1 MTVEFAL
8 TDDQLAIR
16 DAVSGICGDF
26 GPDYWLERDRDGR
39 WPAEFCAA
47 IAKGGWF
54 GVTMPSEY
62 GGAELGIA
70 AAAMVMRTI
79 GGLGAA
85 AVSSVHLNLFGPQP
99 VVVFGT
105 PAQKRRMLP
114 PLVAG
119 EDRAC
124 FGVTE
129 PNVGSDTTRVQT
141 FARRDGDRYIVH
153 GQKVWTSTAQQA
165 NKILLVTRTTPIE
178 QCARPIDGV
187 TLFYTDLDRSK
198 VRIREIEK
206 MARKAV
212 DSNELFIDG
221 LEVPVDD
228 RIGEE
233 GQGFRYLLHGL
244 NPERILVSASA
255 VGAGETAL
263 QRAVEYANER
273 IVFGR
278 PIGKNQA
285 IQHPLAECW
294 MRLQAAELM
303 MWKAAWLYDAG
314 KPCGVEAT
322 AAKYLS
328 AEASF
333 ETSTRA
339 VRTHG
344 GFGFAKEYHVERGL
358 RESVLGLIA
367 PVTQEMALCYV
378 AERALGL
385 PKSY

>member
-1 MTVEFAL
+1 MEFAL
-8 TDDQLAIR
+8 GDEQSAIR
-16 DAVSGICGDF
+16 DAVGDICQRF
-26 GPDYWLERDRDGR
+26 GPDYWLERDRDGH
-39 WPAEFCAA
+39 WPTEFCAA

-54 GVTMPSEY
+54 GVTMPTEY
-62 GGAELGIA
+62 GGAGLGIA

-105 PAQKRRMLP
+105 PSQKLRMLP
-114 PLVAG
+114 PLIAG

-129 PNVGSDTTRVQT
+129 PNVGSDTTRVKT
-141 FARRDGDRYIVH
+141 FARRDGDRYIVN

-198 VRIREIEK
+198 LRIREIEK

-221 LEVPVDD
+221 LEVPVED

-255 VGAGETAL
+255 VGAGEAAL
-263 QRAVEYANER
+263 TRAVAYAKER
-273 IVFGR
+273 VVFGR
-278 PIGKNQA
+278 PIGQNQA

-367 PVTQEMALCYV
+367 PVTQELALCYV
-378 AERALGL
+378 AEKALGL

>member
-1 MTVEFAL
+1 MNVAQQ
-8 TDDQLAIR
+8 DDQRAIQEAVAAICR
-16 DAVSGICGDF
+16 NFDAE
-26 GPDYWLERDRDGR
+26 YWLARDTDGE
-39 WPAEFCAA
+39 WPTAFCDA
-47 IAKGGWF
+47 IAAGGWF
-54 GVTMPSEY
+54 GITMPTEY
-62 GGAELGIA
+62 GGAGQGIA
-70 AAAMVMRTI
+70 AAAMVMKTI
-79 GGLGAA
+79 GRLGSA

-105 PAQKRRMLP
+105 DAQKQRMLP
-114 PLVAG
+114 ALIRG

-129 PNVGSDTTRVQT
+129 PNVGSDTTRIKT
-141 FARRDGDRYIVH
+141 FARRDGDRYVVH

-178 QCARPIDGV
+178 ECARPIDGI

-198 VRIREIEK
+198 VRIRPIEK

-221 LEVPVDD
+221 LQVPAED

-233 GQGFRYLLHGL
+233 GQGFKYLLHGL
-244 NPERILVSASA
+244 NPERILVAASSI
-255 VGAGETAL
+255 GAGETAL
-263 QRAVEYANER
+263 ERAVGYAKER
-273 IVFGR
+273 VVFGR
-278 PIGKNQA
+278 AIGQNQA

-303 MWKAAWLYDAG
+303 MWNAARLYDAG
-314 KPCGVEAT
+314 LPCGVEAT
-322 AAKYLS
+322 AAKYLA

-358 RESVLGLIA
+358 RESVLGLVA
-367 PVTQEMALCYV
+367 PVTQEMALCYI
-378 AERALGL
+378 AEKGLGL

>member
-1 MTVEFAL
+1 MNFAEQ
-8 TDDQLAIR
+8 DDQRAIQEAVAAICKNF
-16 DAVSGICGDF
+16 DA
-26 GPDYWLERDRDGR
+26 DYWLQRDTDGE
-39 WPAEFCAA
+39 WPTAFCNA
-47 IAKGGWF
+47 IAAGGWF
-54 GVTMPSEY
+54 GITMPTEY
-62 GGAELGIA
+62 GGAGQGIA
-70 AAAMVMRTI
+70 AAAMVMKTI
-79 GGLGAA
+79 GRLGSA

-105 PAQKRRMLP
+105 EAQKQRMLP
-114 PLVAG
+114 ALIRG

-129 PNVGSDTTRVQT
+129 PNVGSDTTRIKT
-141 FARRDGDRYIVH
+141 FARRTGDRYLVH

-178 QCARPIDGV
+178 ECARPMDGI

-198 VRIREIEK
+198 VRIRPIEK

-221 LEVPVDD
+221 LEVPVED

-233 GQGFRYLLHGL
+233 GQGFKYLLHGL
-244 NPERILVSASA
+244 NPERILVAASC
-255 VGAGETAL
+255 VGAGDAAL
-263 QRAVEYANER
+263 ERAVGYAKER
-273 IVFGR
+273 VVFGR
-278 PIGKNQA
+278 PIGQNQA

-294 MRLQAAELM
+294 MRLQTAELM

-314 KPCGVEAT
+314 LPCGVEAT
-322 AAKYLS
+322 AAKYLA

-367 PVTQEMALCYV
+367 PVTQEMALCHI
-378 AERALGL
+378 AEKGLGL

>member
-1 MTVEFAL
+1 MNFAEQ
-8 TDDQLAIR
+8 DDQRAIQEAVAAICKNF
-16 DAVSGICGDF
+16 DA
-26 GPDYWLERDRDGR
+26 DYWLQRDTDGE
-39 WPAEFCAA
+39 WPTAFCNA
-47 IAKGGWF
+47 IAAGGWF
-54 GVTMPSEY
+54 GVTMPTEY
-62 GGAELGIA
+62 GGAGQGIA
-70 AAAMVMRTI
+70 AAAMVMKTI
-79 GGLGAA
+79 GRLGSA

-105 PAQKRRMLP
+105 EAQKQRMLP
-114 PLVAG
+114 ALIRG

-129 PNVGSDTTRVQT
+129 PNVGSDTTRIKT
-141 FARRDGDRYIVH
+141 FARRTGDRYLVH

-178 QCARPIDGV
+178 ECARPMDGI

-198 VRIREIEK
+198 VRIRPIEK

-221 LEVPVDD
+221 LEVPAED

-233 GQGFRYLLHGL
+233 GQGFKYLLHGL
-244 NPERILVSASA
+244 NPERILVAASCVGVGDAALERA
-255 VGAGETAL
+255 VG
-263 QRAVEYANER
+263 YAKER
-273 IVFGR
+273 VVFGR
-278 PIGKNQA
+278 PIGQNQA

-294 MRLQAAELM
+294 MRLQTAELM

-314 KPCGVEAT
+314 LPCGVEAT
-322 AAKYLS
+322 AAKYLA

-367 PVTQEMALCYV
+367 PVTQEMALCHI
-378 AERALGL
+378 AEKGLGL

>member
-1 MTVEFAL
+1 MDFAL
-8 TDDQLAIR
+8 SDDQRAIQEAIGALCSR
-16 DAVSGICGDF
+16 FDEH
-26 GPDYWLERDRDGR
+26 YWLERDRDGR
-39 WPAEFCAA
+39 FPHEFSEA
-47 IAKGGWF
+47 IAAGGWF
-54 GVTMPSEY
+54 GVTMPKEV
-62 GGAELGIA
+62 GGAGLGLA
-70 AAAMVMRTI
+70 EAAMVMRTI

-99 VVVFGT
+99 VNVFGT
-105 PAQKRRMLP
+105 PEQKQRMLT
-114 PLVAG
+114 PLIRG
-119 EDRAC
+119 EERAC

-129 PNVGSDTTRVQT
+129 PNVGSDTTRIRT
-141 FARRDGDRYIVH
+141 FARREGDRYVVH
-153 GQKVWTSTAQQA
+153 GQKVWTSTAQEA
-165 NKILLVTRTTPIE
+165 DKILLVTRTVPIE
-178 QCARPIDGV
+178 DCKRPMEGI

-221 LEVPVDD
+221 LEIPAED

-233 GQGFRYLLHGL
+233 GRGFEYLLHGL
-244 NPERILVSASA
+244 NPERILVAASA
-255 VGAGETAL
+255 IGGGHAAL
-263 QRAVEYANER
+263 RRAVDYAKER

-278 PIGKNQA
+278 PIGQNQA

-294 MRLQAAELM
+294 MRLSAAEMM
-303 MWKAAWLYDAG
+303 MWKAATLYDQGA
-314 KPCGVEAT
+314 PCGVEAT
-322 AAKYLS
+322 AAKYLAS
-328 AEASF
+328 EASF
-333 ETSTRA
+333 ETSLRA

-367 PVTQEMALCYV
+367 PVTQELALCFI

>member
-1 MTVEFAL
+1 MNFAEQ
-8 TDDQLAIR
+8 DDQRAIQEAVAAICKNF
-16 DAVSGICGDF
+16 DA
-26 GPDYWLERDRDGR
+26 DYWLQRDTDGE
-39 WPAEFCAA
+39 WPTAFCDA
-47 IAKGGWF
+47 IAAGGWF
-54 GVTMPSEY
+54 GITMPTEY
-62 GGAELGIA
+62 GGAGQGIA
-70 AAAMVMRTI
+70 AAAMVMKTI
-79 GGLGAA
+79 GRLGSA

-105 PAQKRRMLP
+105 EAQKQRMLP
-114 PLVAG
+114 ALIRG

-129 PNVGSDTTRVQT
+129 PNVGSDTTRIKT
-141 FARRDGDRYIVH
+141 FARRTGDRYLVH

-178 QCARPIDGV
+178 ECARPMDGI

-198 VRIREIEK
+198 VRIRPIEK

-221 LEVPVDD
+221 LEVPAED

-233 GQGFRYLLHGL
+233 GQGFKYLLHGL
-244 NPERILVSASA
+244 NPERILVAASC
-255 VGAGETAL
+255 VGAGDAAL
-263 QRAVEYANER
+263 ERAVGYAKER
-273 IVFGR
+273 VVFGR
-278 PIGKNQA
+278 PIGQNQA

-294 MRLQAAELM
+294 MRLQTAELM

-314 KPCGVEAT
+314 LPCGVEAT
-322 AAKYLS
+322 AAKYLA

-367 PVTQEMALCYV
+367 PVTQEMALCHI
-378 AERALGL
+378 AEKGLGL

>member
-1 MTVEFAL
+1 MEFEP
-8 TDDQLAIR
+8 TGEQVAIR
-16 DAVSGICGDF
+16 DAVAGICRDF
-26 GPDYWLERDRDGR
+26 DQNYWLERDRDGR
-39 WPAEFCAA
+39 WPSEFCAA

-54 GVTMPSEY
+54 GVTMPTEY
-62 GGAELGIA
+62 GGSGLGIA

-105 PAQKRRMLP
+105 PSQKQRMLP
-114 PLVAG
+114 PLIAG

-129 PNVGSDTTRVQT
+129 PNVGSDTTRVRT
-141 FARRDGDRYIVH
+141 FARRDGDRYIVN

-198 VRIREIEK
+198 VRLREIDK

-221 LEVPVDD
+221 LEVPLED

-233 GQGFRYLLHGL
+233 GKGFRYLLHGL
-244 NPERILVSASA
+244 NPERILVAASA
-255 VGAGETAL
+255 VGAGEAAL
-263 QRAVEYANER
+263 QRAVGYANER
-273 IVFGR
+273 VVFGR

-303 MWKAAWLYDAG
+303 MWKAAWLYDAD

-367 PVTQEMALCYV
+367 PVTQEMALCYI
-378 AERALGL
+378 AEKALGL

>member
-1 MTVEFAL
+1 MNFAEQ
-8 TDDQLAIR
+8 DDQRAIQEAVAAICKNF
-16 DAVSGICGDF
+16 DA
-26 GPDYWLERDRDGR
+26 DYWLQRDTDGE
-39 WPAEFCAA
+39 WPTAFCNA
-47 IAKGGWF
+47 IAAGGWF
-54 GVTMPSEY
+54 GVTMPTEY
-62 GGAELGIA
+62 GGAGQGIA
-70 AAAMVMRTI
+70 AAAMVMKTI
-79 GGLGAA
+79 GRLGSA

-105 PAQKRRMLP
+105 EAQKQRMLP
-114 PLVAG
+114 ALIRG

-129 PNVGSDTTRVQT
+129 PNVGSDTTRIKT
-141 FARRDGDRYIVH
+141 FARRTGDRYLVH

-178 QCARPIDGV
+178 ECARPMDGI
-187 TLFYTDLDRSK
+187 TLFYTELDRSK
-198 VRIREIEK
+198 VRIRPIEK

-221 LEVPVDD
+221 LEVPAED

-233 GQGFRYLLHGL
+233 GQGFKYLLHGL
-244 NPERILVSASA
+244 NPERILVAASC
-255 VGAGETAL
+255 VGAGDAAL
-263 QRAVEYANER
+263 ERAVGYAKER
-273 IVFGR
+273 VVFGR
-278 PIGKNQA
+278 PIGQNQA

-294 MRLQAAELM
+294 MRLQTAELM

-314 KPCGVEAT
+314 LPCGVEAT
-322 AAKYLS
+322 AAKYLA

-367 PVTQEMALCYV
+367 PVTQEMALCHI
-378 AERALGL
+378 AEKGLGL

>member
-1 MTVEFAL
+1 MNFAEQ
-8 TDDQLAIR
+8 DDQRAIQEAVAAICKNF
-16 DAVSGICGDF
+16 DA
-26 GPDYWLERDRDGR
+26 DYWLQRDTDGE
-39 WPAEFCAA
+39 WPTAFCNA
-47 IAKGGWF
+47 IAAGGWF
-54 GVTMPSEY
+54 GVTMPTEY
-62 GGAELGIA
+62 GGAGQGIA
-70 AAAMVMRTI
+70 AAAMVMKTI
-79 GGLGAA
+79 GRLGSAS
-85 AVSSVHLNLFGPQP
+85 VSSVHLNLFGPQP

-105 PAQKRRMLP
+105 EAQKQRMLP
-114 PLVAG
+114 ALIRG

-129 PNVGSDTTRVQT
+129 PNVGSDTTRIKT
-141 FARRDGDRYIVH
+141 FARRTGDRYLVH

-178 QCARPIDGV
+178 ECARPMDGI

-198 VRIREIEK
+198 VRIRPIEK

-221 LEVPVDD
+221 LEVPAED

-233 GQGFRYLLHGL
+233 GQGFRYILDGL
-244 NPERILVSASA
+244 NAERILVAASC
-255 VGAGETAL
+255 VGAGDAAL
-263 QRAVEYANER
+263 ERAVGYAKER
-273 IVFGR
+273 VVFGR
-278 PIGKNQA
+278 PIGQNQA

-294 MRLQAAELM
+294 MRLQTAELM

-314 KPCGVEAT
+314 LPCGVEAT
-322 AAKYLS
+322 AAKYLA

-367 PVTQEMALCYV
+367 PVTQEMALCHI
-378 AERALGL
+378 AEKGLGL

>member
-1 MTVEFAL
+1 MNFAEQ
-8 TDDQLAIR
+8 DDQRAIQEAVAAICKNF
-16 DAVSGICGDF
+16 DA
-26 GPDYWLERDRDGR
+26 DYWLQRDTDGE
-39 WPAEFCAA
+39 WPTAFCNA
-47 IAKGGWF
+47 IAAGGWF
-54 GVTMPSEY
+54 GITMPTEY
-62 GGAELGIA
+62 GGAGQGIA
-70 AAAMVMRTI
+70 AAAMVMKTI
-79 GGLGAA
+79 GRLGSA

-105 PAQKRRMLP
+105 EAQKQRMLP
-114 PLVAG
+114 ALIRG

-129 PNVGSDTTRVQT
+129 PNVGSDTTRIKT
-141 FARRDGDRYIVH
+141 FARRTGDRYLVH

-178 QCARPIDGV
+178 ECARPMDGI
-187 TLFYTDLDRSK
+187 TLFYTDLDRSR
-198 VRIREIEK
+198 VRIRPIEK

-221 LEVPVDD
+221 LEVPAED

-233 GQGFRYLLHGL
+233 GQGFKYLLHGL
-244 NPERILVSASA
+244 NPERILVAASC
-255 VGAGETAL
+255 VGAGDAAL
-263 QRAVEYANER
+263 ERAVGYAKER
-273 IVFGR
+273 VVFGR
-278 PIGKNQA
+278 PIGQNQA

-294 MRLQAAELM
+294 MRLQTAELM

-314 KPCGVEAT
+314 LPCGVEAT
-322 AAKYLS
+322 AAKYLA

-367 PVTQEMALCYV
+367 PVTQEMALCHI
-378 AERALGL
+378 AEKGLGL

>member
-1 MTVEFAL
+1 MNFAEQ
-8 TDDQLAIR
+8 DDQRAIQEAVAAICKNF
-16 DAVSGICGDF
+16 DA
-26 GPDYWLERDRDGR
+26 DYWLQRDTDGE
-39 WPAEFCAA
+39 WPTAFCNA
-47 IAKGGWF
+47 IAAGGWF
-54 GVTMPSEY
+54 GVTMPTEY
-62 GGAELGIA
+62 GGAGQGIA
-70 AAAMVMRTI
+70 AAAMVMKTI
-79 GGLGAA
+79 GRLGSA

-105 PAQKRRMLP
+105 EAQKQRMLP
-114 PLVAG
+114 ALIRG

-129 PNVGSDTTRVQT
+129 PNVGSDTTRIKT
-141 FARRDGDRYIVH
+141 FARRTGDRYLVH

-178 QCARPIDGV
+178 ECARPMDGI

-198 VRIREIEK
+198 VRIRPIEK

-221 LEVPVDD
+221 LEVPAED

-233 GQGFRYLLHGL
+233 GQGFKYLLHGL
-244 NPERILVSASA
+244 NPERILVAASC
-255 VGAGETAL
+255 VGAGDAAL
-263 QRAVEYANER
+263 ERAVGYAKER
-273 IVFGR
+273 VVFGR
-278 PIGKNQA
+278 PIGQNQA

-294 MRLQAAELM
+294 MRLQTAELM

-314 KPCGVEAT
+314 LPCGVEAT
-322 AAKYLS
+322 AAKYLA

-367 PVTQEMALCYV
+367 PVTQEMALCHI
-378 AERALGL
+378 AEKGLGL

>member
-1 MTVEFAL
+1 MNFEHSEERI
-8 TDDQLAIR
+8 AIR
-16 DAVSGICGDF
+16 DAVDALCAGF
-26 GPDYWLERDRDGR
+26 GPDYWLERDQDGR
-39 WPAEFCAA
+39 WPIEFCDAV
-47 IAKGGWF
+47 AKGGWF
-54 GVTMPSEY
+54 GITMPEEY
-62 GGAELGIA
+62 GGSGLGIG
-70 AAAMVMRTI
+70 AAAMVMRTV
-79 GGLGAA
+79 GKLGAA

-105 PAQKRRMLP
+105 NEQKRRMLP
-114 PLVAG
+114 PLIG
-119 EDRAC
+119 GHDRAC

-129 PNVGSDTTRVQT
+129 PNVGSDTTRIQT
-141 FARRDGDRYIVH
+141 FARRVGDRYVVD

-178 QCARPIDGV
+178 ECKRPMDGV

-198 VRIREIEK
+198 VRIRQIDK

-221 LEVPVDD
+221 MEVPVED
-228 RIGEE
+228 RIGDE
-233 GQGFRYLLHGL
+233 GKGFKYLLHGL
-244 NPERILVSASA
+244 NPERILVAASA
-255 VGAGETAL
+255 LGGGETAL
-263 QRAVEYANER
+263 RCATTYANER
-273 IVFGR
+273 VVFGR

-303 MWKAAWLYDAG
+303 MWKAASLYDAG
-314 KPCGVEAT
+314 QPCGVEAT
-322 AAKYLS
+322 AAKYLA
-328 AEASF
+328 AEAAF

-344 GFGFAKEYHVERGL
+344 GFGFAKEFHVERGF
-358 RESVLGLIA
+358 RESVLALLA
-367 PVTQEMALCYV
+367 PVTQEMALCYI
-378 AERALGL
+378 AEQALGL

>member
-1 MTVEFAL
+1 MNFAEQ
-8 TDDQLAIR
+8 DDQRAIQEAVAAICKNF
-16 DAVSGICGDF
+16 DA
-26 GPDYWLERDRDGR
+26 DYWLQRDTDGE
-39 WPAEFCAA
+39 WPTAFCNA
-47 IAKGGWF
+47 IAAGGWF
-54 GVTMPSEY
+54 GVTMPTEY
-62 GGAELGIA
+62 GGAGQGIA
-70 AAAMVMRTI
+70 AAAMVMKTI
-79 GGLGAA
+79 GRLGSA

-105 PAQKRRMLP
+105 EAQKQRMLP
-114 PLVAG
+114 ALIRG

-129 PNVGSDTTRVQT
+129 PNVGSDTTRIKT
-141 FARRDGDRYIVH
+141 FARRTGDRYLVH

-178 QCARPIDGV
+178 ECARPMDGI

-198 VRIREIEK
+198 VRIRPIEK

-221 LEVPVDD
+221 LEVPAED

-233 GQGFRYLLHGL
+233 GQGFKYLLHGL
-244 NPERILVSASA
+244 NPERILVAASC
-255 VGAGETAL
+255 VGAGDAAL
-263 QRAVEYANER
+263 ERAVGYAKER
-273 IVFGR
+273 VVFGR
-278 PIGKNQA
+278 PIGQNQA

-294 MRLQAAELM
+294 MRLQTAELM

-314 KPCGVEAT
+314 LPCGVEAT
-322 AAKYLS
+322 AAKYLA

-367 PVTQEMALCYV
+367 PVTQEMALCHI
-378 AERALGL
+378 AEKGLGL
-385 PKSY
+385 PKSH

>member
-1 MTVEFAL
+1 MNFAEQ
-8 TDDQLAIR
+8 DDQRAIQEAVAAICKNF
-16 DAVSGICGDF
+16 DA
-26 GPDYWLERDRDGR
+26 DYWLQRDTDGE
-39 WPAEFCAA
+39 WPTAFCNA
-47 IAKGGWF
+47 IAAGGWF
-54 GVTMPSEY
+54 GVTMPTEY
-62 GGAELGIA
+62 GGAGQGIA
-70 AAAMVMRTI
+70 AAAMVMKTI
-79 GGLGAA
+79 GRLGSA

-105 PAQKRRMLP
+105 EAQKQRMLP
-114 PLVAG
+114 ALIRG

-129 PNVGSDTTRVQT
+129 PNVGSDTTRIKT
-141 FARRDGDRYIVH
+141 FARRTGDRYLVH

-178 QCARPIDGV
+178 ECARPMDGI

-198 VRIREIEK
+198 VRIRPIEK

-221 LEVPVDD
+221 LEVPAED

-233 GQGFRYLLHGL
+233 GQGFKYLLHGL
-244 NPERILVSASA
+244 NPERILVAASC
-255 VGAGETAL
+255 VGAGDAAL
-263 QRAVEYANER
+263 ERAVGYAKER
-273 IVFGR
+273 VVFGR
-278 PIGKNQA
+278 PIGQNQA

-294 MRLQAAELM
+294 MRLQTAELM
-303 MWKAAWLYDAG
+303 MWKSAWLYDAG
-314 KPCGVEAT
+314 LPCGVEAT
-322 AAKYLS
+322 AAKYLA

-367 PVTQEMALCYV
+367 PVTQEMALCHI
-378 AERALGL
+378 AEKGLGL

>member
-1 MTVEFAL
+1 MNFDLSE
-8 TDDQLAIR
+8 DQLAIR
-16 DAVSGICGDF
+16 DAVQSICDDF

-39 WPAEFCAA
+39 WPAEFCDA
-47 IAKGGWF
+47 IARGGWF
-54 GVTMPSEY
+54 GVTMPKEH
-62 GGAELGIA
+62 GGAGLGIS

-79 GGLGAA
+79 GKLGAS

-105 PAQKRRMLP
+105 EAQKTRMLR
-114 PLVAG
+114 PLIAG

-129 PNVGSDTTRVQT
+129 PNVGSDTTRVKT
-141 FARRDGDRYIVH
+141 FARREKDRYIVN

-165 NKILLVTRTTPIE
+165 NKILLVARTTPIE
-178 QCARPIDGV
+178 ECERPVDGV
-187 TLFYTDLDRSK
+187 SLFYTDLDRSR

-212 DSNELFIDG
+212 DSNELFIDE
-221 LEVPVDD
+221 LEIPLED
-228 RIGEE
+228 RIGDE
-233 GQGFRYLLHGL
+233 GKGFKYLLHGL

-255 VGAGETAL
+255 IGSAETAL
-263 QRAVEYANER
+263 ERASAYAKER
-273 IVFGR
+273 VVFGR

-294 MRLQAAELM
+294 MRLQAAELL
-303 MWKAAWLYDAG
+303 MWKAATLYDAG
-314 KPCGVEAT
+314 KPCGLEANSAKFLT
-322 AAKYLS
+322 AECNFES
-328 AEASF
+328 AL
-333 ETSTRA
+333 RA

-344 GFGFAKEYHVERGL
+344 GFGFAKEYHVERGF
-358 RESVLGLIA
+358 RESVLNLLA
-367 PVTQEMALCYV
+367 PVSQELALCYV
-378 AERALGL
+378 AEKALGM

>member
-1 MTVEFAL
+1 MNFAEQ
-8 TDDQLAIR
+8 DDQRAIQEAVAAICKNF
-16 DAVSGICGDF
+16 DA
-26 GPDYWLERDRDGR
+26 DYWLQRDTDGE
-39 WPAEFCAA
+39 WPTAFCNA
-47 IAKGGWF
+47 IAAGGWF
-54 GVTMPSEY
+54 GITMPTEY
-62 GGAELGIA
+62 GGAGQGIA
-70 AAAMVMRTI
+70 AAAMVMKTI
-79 GGLGAA
+79 GRLGSA

-105 PAQKRRMLP
+105 EAQKQRMLP
-114 PLVAG
+114 ALIRG

-129 PNVGSDTTRVQT
+129 PNVGSDTTRIKT
-141 FARRDGDRYIVH
+141 FARRTGDRYLVH

-178 QCARPIDGV
+178 ECARPMDGI
-187 TLFYTDLDRSK
+187 TLFYTELDRSK
-198 VRIREIEK
+198 VRIRPIEK

-221 LEVPVDD
+221 LEVPAED

-233 GQGFRYLLHGL
+233 GQGFKYLLHGL
-244 NPERILVSASA
+244 NPERILVAASC
-255 VGAGETAL
+255 VGAGDAAL
-263 QRAVEYANER
+263 ERAVGYAKER
-273 IVFGR
+273 VVFGR
-278 PIGKNQA
+278 PIGQNQA

-294 MRLQAAELM
+294 MRLQTAELM

-314 KPCGVEAT
+314 LPCGVEAT
-322 AAKYLS
+322 AAKYLA

-367 PVTQEMALCYV
+367 PVTQEMALCHI
-378 AERALGL
+378 AEKGLGL

>member
-1 MTVEFAL
+1 MDFQLSE
-8 TDDQLAIR
+8 DQLAIR
-16 DAVSGICGDF
+16 DAVADICGDF
-26 GPDYWLERDRDGR
+26 DADYWLERDRDGN
-39 WPAEFCAA
+39 WPSEFCSAVA
-47 IAKGGWF
+47 SGGWF
-54 GVTMPSEY
+54 GVTMPTEY
-62 GGAELGIA
+62 GGSGLGIA
-70 AAAMVMRTI
+70 AAATVMKTI
-79 GGLGAA
+79 GELGAA

-105 PAQKRRMLP
+105 AEQKRRMLP
-114 PLVAG
+114 PLVTG

-129 PNVGSDTTRVQT
+129 PNVGSDTTRIQT
-141 FARRDGDRYIVH
+141 FARLVGDRYIVN

-178 QCARPIDGV
+178 ECARPMDGV

-198 VRIREIEK
+198 VRIRLIEK

-221 LEVPVDD
+221 LEVPVAD

-233 GQGFRYLLHGL
+233 GKGFKYLLHGL
-244 NPERILVSASA
+244 NPERIMVAASA
-255 VGAGETAL
+255 LGGGEAAL
-263 QRAVEYANER
+263 KRAVAYANER

-294 MRLQAAELM
+294 MRLRAAELI
-303 MWKAAWLYDAG
+303 MWQAAWLYDAG

-322 AAKYLS
+322 AAKYLA
-328 AEASF
+328 AEANF
-333 ETSTRA
+333 ESCTRA

-344 GFGFAKEYHVERGL
+344 GFGFAKEYHVERFL

-367 PVTQEMALCYV
+367 PITQEMALCYV
-378 AERALGL
+378 AEQALGL

>member
-1 MTVEFAL
+1 MNFAEQ
-8 TDDQLAIR
+8 DDQRAIQEAVAAICKNF
-16 DAVSGICGDF
+16 DA
-26 GPDYWLERDRDGR
+26 DYWLQRDTDGE
-39 WPAEFCAA
+39 WPTAFCNA
-47 IAKGGWF
+47 IAAGGWF
-54 GVTMPSEY
+54 GVTMPTEY
-62 GGAELGIA
+62 GGAGQGIA
-70 AAAMVMRTI
+70 AAAMVMKTI
-79 GGLGAA
+79 GRLGSA

-105 PAQKRRMLP
+105 EAQKQRMLP
-114 PLVAG
+114 ALIRG

-129 PNVGSDTTRVQT
+129 PNVGSDTTRIKT
-141 FARRDGDRYIVH
+141 FARRTGDRYLVH

-178 QCARPIDGV
+178 ECARPMDGI
-187 TLFYTDLDRSK
+187 TLFYTDLDRSR
-198 VRIREIEK
+198 VRIRPIEK
-206 MARKAV
+206 MARKSV

-221 LEVPVDD
+221 LEVPAED

-233 GQGFRYLLHGL
+233 GQGFKYLLHGL
-244 NPERILVSASA
+244 NPERILVAASC
-255 VGAGETAL
+255 VGAGDAAL
-263 QRAVEYANER
+263 ERAVGYAKER
-273 IVFGR
+273 VVFGR
-278 PIGKNQA
+278 PIGQNQA

-314 KPCGVEAT
+314 LPCGVEAT
-322 AAKYLS
+322 AAKYLA

-367 PVTQEMALCYV
+367 PVTQEMALCHI
-378 AERALGL
+378 AEKGLGL

>member
-1 MTVEFAL
+1 MNFAEQ
-8 TDDQLAIR
+8 DDQRAIQEAVAAICKNF
-16 DAVSGICGDF
+16 DA
-26 GPDYWLERDRDGR
+26 DYWLQRDTDGE
-39 WPAEFCAA
+39 WPTAFCNA
-47 IAKGGWF
+47 ISAGGWF
-54 GVTMPSEY
+54 GVTMPTDY
-62 GGAELGIA
+62 GGAGQGIS
-70 AAAMVMRTI
+70 AAAMVMKTI
-79 GGLGAA
+79 GRLGSA

-105 PAQKRRMLP
+105 EAQKQRMLP
-114 PLVAG
+114 ALIRG

-129 PNVGSDTTRVQT
+129 PNVGSDTTRIKT
-141 FARRDGDRYIVH
+141 FARRTGDRYLVH

-178 QCARPIDGV
+178 ECARPMDGI

-198 VRIREIEK
+198 VRIRPIEK

-221 LEVPVDD
+221 LEVPAED

-233 GQGFRYLLHGL
+233 GQGFKYLLHGL
-244 NPERILVSASA
+244 NPERILVAASC
-255 VGAGETAL
+255 VGAGDAAL
-263 QRAVEYANER
+263 ERAVGYAKER
-273 IVFGR
+273 VVFGR
-278 PIGKNQA
+278 PIGQNQA

-294 MRLQAAELM
+294 MRLQTAELM

-314 KPCGVEAT
+314 LPCGVEAT
-322 AAKYLS
+322 AAKYLA

-367 PVTQEMALCYV
+367 PVTQEMALCHI
-378 AERALGL
+378 AEKGLGL

>member
-1 MTVEFAL
+1 VNFDFS
-8 TDDQLAIR
+8 DDELAIR
-16 DAVSGICGDF
+16 DAVEAICADF
-26 GPDYWLERDRDGR
+26 AADYWLERDRDGR
-39 WPAEFCAA
+39 WPSEFCEAVA
-47 IAKGGWF
+47 RGGWF
-54 GVTMPSEY
+54 GVTSPKEH
-62 GGAELGIA
+62 GGAGLGIS

-79 GGLGAA
+79 GKLGSA

-105 PAQKRRMLP
+105 EAQKRRMLP

-119 EDRAC
+119 TDRAC

-129 PNVGSDTTRVQT
+129 PNVGSDTTRIRT
-141 FARRDGDRYIVH
+141 FARRAGDRYIVN

-165 NKILLVTRTTPIE
+165 NKILLVARTTPIE
-178 QCARPIDGV
+178 ECARPMDGL
-187 TLFYTDLDRSK
+187 TLFYSDLDRSH

-221 LEVPVDD
+221 LEIPVED

-233 GQGFRYLLHGL
+233 GQGFKVLLHGL
-244 NPERILVSASA
+244 NPERILVAA
-255 VGAGETAL
+255 AALGAAETAL
-263 QRAVEYANER
+263 KRATDYAKER
-273 IVFGR
+273 SVFGR
-278 PIGKNQA
+278 SIGKNQA

-294 MRLQAAELM
+294 MRLQSAELL
-303 MWKAAWLYDAG
+303 MWKAAALYDAG

-322 AAKYLS
+322 AAKYLA
-328 AEASF
+328 AEAGY
-333 ETSTRA
+333 ETALRA

-358 RESVLGLIA
+358 RESVLSLLA
-367 PVTQEMALCYV
+367 PVTQELALCYV
-378 AERALGL
+378 AEQALGL

>member
-1 MTVEFAL
+1 MNFAEQ
-8 TDDQLAIR
+8 DDQRAIQEAVAAICKNF
-16 DAVSGICGDF
+16 DA
-26 GPDYWLERDRDGR
+26 DYWLQRDTDGE
-39 WPAEFCAA
+39 WPTAFCNA
-47 IAKGGWF
+47 IAAGGWF
-54 GVTMPSEY
+54 GITMPTEY
-62 GGAELGIA
+62 GGAGQGIA
-70 AAAMVMRTI
+70 AAAMVMKTI
-79 GGLGAA
+79 GRLGSA

-105 PAQKRRMLP
+105 EAQKQRMLP
-114 PLVAG
+114 ALIRG

-129 PNVGSDTTRVQT
+129 PNVGSDTTRIKT
-141 FARRDGDRYIVH
+141 FARRTGDRYLVH

-178 QCARPIDGV
+178 ECARPMDGI

-198 VRIREIEK
+198 VRIRPIEK

-221 LEVPVDD
+221 LEVPAED

-233 GQGFRYLLHGL
+233 GQGFKYLLHGL
-244 NPERILVSASA
+244 NPERILVAASC
-255 VGAGETAL
+255 VGAGDAAL
-263 QRAVEYANER
+263 ERAVGYAKER
-273 IVFGR
+273 VVFGR
-278 PIGKNQA
+278 PIGQNQA

-294 MRLQAAELM
+294 MRLQTAELM

-314 KPCGVEAT
+314 LPCGVEAT
-322 AAKYLS
+322 AAKYLA

-367 PVTQEMALCYV
+367 PVTQEMALCHI
-378 AERALGL
+378 AEKGLGL

>member
-1 MTVEFAL
+1 MNFDFS
-8 TDDQLAIR
+8 DDQLAIR
-16 DAVSGICGDF
+16 DAVEAICADF
-26 GPDYWLERDRDGR
+26 GADYWLERDRDGR
-39 WPAEFCAA
+39 WPSEFCDAVA
-47 IAKGGWF
+47 RGGWF
-54 GVTMPSEY
+54 GVTMPEEH
-62 GGAELGIA
+62 GGAGLGIS

-79 GGLGAA
+79 GKLGSA

-105 PAQKRRMLP
+105 EEQKRRMLP
-114 PLVAG
+114 PLIDG
-119 EDRAC
+119 SDRAC

-129 PNVGSDTTRVQT
+129 PNVGSDTTRLRT
-141 FARRDGDRYIVH
+141 FARRAGDRYIVN
-153 GQKVWTSTAQQA
+153 GQKVWTSTAQHA
-165 NKILLVTRTTPIE
+165 NKILLVARTTPIE
-178 QCARPIDGV
+178 ECARPIDGV
-187 TLFYTDLDRSK
+187 TLFYTDLDRSH
-198 VRIREIEK
+198 VRISEIEK

-221 LEVPVDD
+221 LEIPVED

-233 GQGFRYLLHGL
+233 GQGFKYLLHGL
-244 NPERILVSASA
+244 NPERILVAA
-255 VGAGETAL
+255 AALGAAETAL
-263 QRAVEYANER
+263 ERATAYAKER
-273 IVFGR
+273 VVFGR

-294 MRLQAAELM
+294 MRLQAAELL
-303 MWKAAWLYDAG
+303 MWKAAALYDAG

-322 AAKYLS
+322 AAKYLA

-333 ETSTRA
+333 ETALRA

-358 RESVLGLIA
+358 RESVLSLLA
-367 PVTQEMALCYV
+367 PVTQELALCYV
-378 AERALGL
+378 AEQALGL

>member
-1 MTVEFAL
+1 MNFAEQ
-8 TDDQLAIR
+8 DDQRAIQEAVAAICKNF
-16 DAVSGICGDF
+16 DA
-26 GPDYWLERDRDGR
+26 DYWLQRDTDGE
-39 WPAEFCAA
+39 WPTAFCNA
-47 IAKGGWF
+47 IAAGGWF
-54 GVTMPSEY
+54 GVTMPTEY
-62 GGAELGIA
+62 GGAGQGIA
-70 AAAMVMRTI
+70 AAAMVMKTI
-79 GGLGAA
+79 GRLGSA

-105 PAQKRRMLP
+105 EAQKQRMLP
-114 PLVAG
+114 ALIRG

-129 PNVGSDTTRVQT
+129 PNVGSDTTRIKT
-141 FARRDGDRYIVH
+141 FARRTGDRYLVH

-178 QCARPIDGV
+178 ECARPMDGI

-198 VRIREIEK
+198 VRIRPIEK

-221 LEVPVDD
+221 LEVSAED

-233 GQGFRYLLHGL
+233 GQGFKYLLHGL
-244 NPERILVSASA
+244 NPERILVAASC
-255 VGAGETAL
+255 VGAGDAAL
-263 QRAVEYANER
+263 ERAVGYAKER
-273 IVFGR
+273 VVFGR
-278 PIGKNQA
+278 PIGQNQA

-294 MRLQAAELM
+294 MRLQTAELM

-314 KPCGVEAT
+314 LPCGVEAT
-322 AAKYLS
+322 AAKYLA

-367 PVTQEMALCYV
+367 PVTQEMALCHI
-378 AERALGL
+378 AEKGLGL